1 MINYKQNGGFRA
13 QWLSS
18 KSVTVLRTV
27 TVLRA
32 GQHTEYTELT
42 LYLKDSV
49 SHL

>member
-1 MINYKQNGGFRA
+1 MGVFRA
-13 QWLSS
+13 QWLFP

-42 LYLKDSV
+42 LYPKQCV
-49 SHL
+49 PFIINM